1 LAKATWF
8 RLLLSC
14 IEPVI
19 TLTLLHPV
27 QSTPVQSW
35 TFGPEQVVRIGRAVD
50 NEVVLYSAVVSR
62 HHVELLHDENQW
74 RVRNLGSNGTYLN
87 GQRIQESLLLDGSVI
102 RLARSGPN
110 IKIQIGIEGDAE
122 NPAEN
127 SDQPNPLIS
136 PLFALGPL
144 AMSSAESA
152 QEARAEAGDAL
163 PVDMGSS
170 PASFPRMTQIDMPIP
185 QLEIAEQL
193 EATSAIAVASPQA
206 VTSLSVQPK
215 GCDHGRSPT
224 DALICIDCGEPLR
237 VLGQLGPYQILKQLG
252 TGDHTLLGWK
262 GRRTYVLKTYHSMW
276 EGNRQVTQQFR
287 TQIEVLSNLYHP
299 GIPSMVETLE
309 VADRPYLVSEM
320 VYGQSLKSWV
330 QQRGVL
336 ALPQLISWG
345 SEIVRILEYLQ
356 QQDPPII
363 HQGVTPDHLIRPII
377 PQSNHDVMLVN
388 FGQAKAWTPE
398 AKASLGSVAYTAPE
412 QQKGEAVPASD
423 LYGLGTTLIYLLTG
437 KDPDNFYRL
446 ANDEFKLSF
455 SGEPNLRPDI
465 IEIIETLT
473 HPNPQERY
481 QSPGMVIEA
490 LQRLI

>member
-1 LAKATWF
+1 LAKAIWF
-8 RLLLSC
+8 RLFLSC

-35 TFGPEQVVRIGRAVD
+35 TFGPDQVVRIGRAVD

-62 HHVELLHDENQW
+62 HHVELLHEQDQW
-74 RVRNLGSNGTYLN
+74 LVRNLGSNGTYLN

-110 IKIQIGIEGDAE
+110 IKIQIGSKGDAE
-122 NPAEN
+122 ESAEN
-127 SDQPNPLIS
+127 SEQLSSAIP
-136 PLFALGPL
+136 PLFALGQPVLESVGLEPL
-144 AMSSAESA
+144 G
-152 QEARAEAGDAL
+152 QEGAKDASEMEASTNL
-163 PVDMGSS
+163 
-170 PASFPRMTQIDMPIP
+170 ASFPRMTQIDIPIP
-185 QLEIAEQL
+185 QFETADQL
-193 EATSAIAVASPQA
+193 EATSAIAVSSPQA
-206 VTSLSVQPK
+206 VTSLPVNLK
-215 GCDHGRSPT
+215 GCDHGRSPA

-237 VLGQLGPYQILKQLG
+237 VLGQVGPYQILKQLG
-252 TGDHTLLGWK
+252 TGDHSLLGWK
-262 GRRTYVLKTYHSMW
+262 GRRTYVLKTYPAMW

-287 TQIEVLSNLYHP
+287 TQIDALCRLYHP
-299 GIPSMVETLE
+299 GIPPMVETLM

-330 QQRGVL
+330 QQRGIL

-345 SEIVRILEYLQ
+345 SEIAKILEYLQ
-356 QQDPPII
+356 QQDPPVI
-363 HQGVTPDHLIRPII
+363 HQAVTPDHLIRPMI

-388 FGQAKAWTPE
+388 FGQARAWTPE

-455 SGEPNLRPDI
+455 SGEPNLRPDMI
-465 IEIIETLT
+465 DIIETLT

-481 QSPGMVIEA
+481 PSPGMVIEA